1 MHMEE
6 PEVRSGVSSP
16 TAVHPRAPAAYRTPE
31 GRNGGP
37 TFAPSLTKRGRR
49 GSLRSGYARL
59 ALGALYAVLAAL
71 LGLLVEFLKHP
82 PTVITVIVVATFFG
96 AMIAS
101 EVSLRGRA

>member
-16 TAVHPRAPAAYRTPE
+16 TAVHPRAPAAY
-31 GRNGGP
+31 
-37 TFAPSLTKRGRR
+37 
-49 GSLRSGYARL
+49 
-59 ALGALYAVLAAL
+59 AVLAAP
-71 LGLLVEFLKHP
+71 LGLLVEFLEHP